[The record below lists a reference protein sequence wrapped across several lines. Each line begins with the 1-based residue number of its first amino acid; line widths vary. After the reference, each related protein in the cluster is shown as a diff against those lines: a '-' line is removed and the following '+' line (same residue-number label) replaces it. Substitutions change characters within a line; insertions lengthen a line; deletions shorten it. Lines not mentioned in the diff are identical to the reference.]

1 MFINVVVIN
10 VYVLWLYYLNHLA
23 AKCVNKI
30 YAILSVMCEIHQLF
44 CNLHEP
50 WGKGYTLHLS
60 LAAINIYCPYCHKKL
75 VIIFWH
81 YFVTDLLQ
89 LGKCKGSFKWWLSD
103 ILGMPYRSSNYIS
116 WQILDIFDLFI
127 KITSSNILHYFR
139 KMHLR
144 SLHHWY
150 SIL

>member
-44 CNLHEP
+44 CNCMTLE
-50 WGKGYTLHLS
+50 GKDTHYIFLWQQLISIVHT
-60 LAAINIYCPYCHKKL
+60 AIKSWF
-75 VIIFWH
+75 IIFWH

-144 SLHHWY
+144 SLHHWF

>member
-1 MFINVVVIN
+1 M
-10 VYVLWLYYLNHLA
+10 LL
-23 AKCVNKI
+23 
-30 YAILSVMCEIHQLF
+30 LSMCM
-44 CNLHEP
+44 CY
-50 WGKGYTLHLS
+50 GYTIWTTWPPNVSIKYMPSYQLCVKSTNYFVICMNLEGKDTHYIFLWQQLIS
-60 LAAINIYCPYCHKKL
+60 IVHTAIKSWF
-75 VIIFWH
+75 IIFWH

>member
-30 YAILSVMCEIHQLF
+30 NAILSVMCEIHQLF

-75 VIIFWH
+75 VYNFLALFCNRPLTIGQMQGKFQMVVVRHTGHAIQVLQL
-81 YFVTDLLQ
+81 YFVTN
-89 LGKCKGSFKWWLSD
+89 SWHFWLV
-103 ILGMPYRSSNYIS
+103 YKNYE
-116 WQILDIFDLFI
+116 F
-127 KITSSNILHYFR
+127 
-139 KMHLR
+139 
-144 SLHHWY
+144 
-150 SIL
+150 